1 MSAVPSSA
9 GAAQAAAVSDI
20 PSLDRL
26 LNADALRPALDAH
39 GRTQV
44 VAALRQDLDALR
56 QRALQGG
63 LTRAE
68 LDAAAVAGRV
78 DAALARATAPRL
90 RAVHNLT
97 GTVLHTNLGRALLPD
112 EAVASVLRALTSPA
126 NLEFDLD
133 TGGRGDRDDLVEGL
147 LRELTGAEAATVV
160 NNNAAAVLLMLNALA
175 DRREVVVSRGELVEI
190 GGAFRIPDIMKRAG
204 AKLIEVGTTNR
215 THAAD
220 YENAIGPRTAML
232 MKVHCSNYAVT
243 GFTKSVS
250 VAEVAALA
258 HARGLPATVDLGSG
272 TLVDL
277 AQFGLPK
284 EDTVRETIAAGADLV
299 TFSGDKLLGGPQA
312 GLLVG
317 RADLIRKIKKNPLKR
332 ALRVG
337 KLTLAALEPVL
348 ALYRAPEFLAD
359 RLTTLRLLTRPQRE
373 IQALAERLRGAL
385 ARGRF
390 RFRGRGRAHVQPDR
404 QRRLPVDQ
412 LPSYGLAA
420 RHRGPGRPGRHLD
433 RLEAALRGLPVP
445 VIGRIADDALWLD
458 LRCLEA
464 RDEVAFAAQLAEP
477 SCDRRHRGPY
487 RPRQDHAGARPDG
500 RGHRPPQGRKG
511 ARHFHRAGLCLHA
524 AGQWRRAGLHRR
536 ARPREAGAHH
546 GRRRQR
552 HRLRPAGR
560 GGR

>member
-1 MSAVPSSA
+1 MPKSGP
-9 GAAQAAAVSDI
+9 GAAVSEI

-26 LNADALRPALDAH
+26 LNAQALAPALAEH
-39 GRTQV
+39 GRSQV
-44 VAALRQDLDALR
+44 VAALRKDLAALR
-56 QRALQGG
+56 ERALAGG
-63 LTRAE
+63 LPKAE
-68 LDAAAVAGRV
+68 LDEAAVAARG
-78 DAALARATAPRL
+78 AGELASRARPRL
-90 RAVHNLT
+90 RAVYNLT

-112 EAVASVLRALTSPA
+112 EAVASVLRALSSPA

-133 TGGRGDRDDLVEGL
+133 SGGRGDRDDLIDEL
-147 LRELTGAEAATVV
+147 LCELTGAEAATVV

-220 YENAIGPRTAML
+220 YESAIGARTAML

-243 GFTKSVS
+243 GFTKSVG
-250 VAEVAALA
+250 VAEVAAMA

-277 AQFGLPK
+277 TQFGLPR
-284 EDTVRETIAAGADLV
+284 EDTVRETIEAGADLV

-348 ALYRAPEFLAD
+348 GLYRAPEFLAQ
-359 RLTTLRLLTRPQRE
+359 RLTTLRLLTRPQRD
-373 IQALAERLRGAL
+373 IQPQAERLRGAL
-385 ARGRF
+385 AHAAGPQYAVEAVPMF
-390 RFRGRGRAHVQPDR
+390 SQIGSGA
-404 QRRLPVDQ
+404 LPVDQ
-412 LPSYGLAA
+412 LPSYGLEVRYA
-420 RHRGPGRPGRHLD
+420 GKGRPGRHLD
-433 RLEAALRGLPVP
+433 KLEARLRGLPVP

-464 RDEVAFAAQLAEP
+464 AHEADFAAQLTEP
-477 SCDRRHRGPY
+477 L
-487 RPRQDHAGARPDG
+487 A
-500 RGHRPPQGRKG
+500 
-511 ARHFHRAGLCLHA
+511 
-524 AGQWRRAGLHRR
+524 
-536 ARPREAGAHH
+536 
-546 GRRRQR
+546 
-552 HRLRPAGR
+552 
-560 GGR
+560 